1 MMVSRRIPNTRY
13 ANLNYSLFR
22 VFQARAAEFSQA
34 SQDPIRSDLLSVER
48 LEEQAQV
55 LARSQRV
62 TLEPQTGRPLA
73 PRLRDN
79 AKVLTEAYQ
88 NIALSAKSDHPITP
102 AAEWMLDN
110 FHIVEEQVREILDDL
125 PPAFYRR
132 LPKLSEGRLAGYP
145 RVFGIAWDIVAHT
158 DSGFDLERL
167 SRYVVAYQRIQPLTI
182 GELWAIAITLRLVL
196 VENLRRLAEAIVSRH
211 TAYQRAN
218 AIADRLIGAGEQK
231 PETVEDILRS
241 LTENP
246 WSKPFAVQ
254 LNQQLRDQAQSVI
267 PVLNWL
273 DEQLAGQGT
282 GADEIVREEHWI
294 QGAMN
299 VTVRNIITSM
309 RLVSTVDWPE
319 FVEKVSL
326 VDAALRAGSKFA
338 DMDFPTRDIYRTAIE
353 ELARGS
359 ERTELEV
366 TQRVIAAVKS
376 VDLAGLCCE
385 QGDRRRDPGYYLIAR
400 GRKAFE
406 AALGFRV
413 PARQW
418 LARVNASFGIF
429 GYLGMIGL
437 ATASLLAVALVA
449 TVQTGELHGW
459 PIVLLGLLGLVPASD
474 LAMAL
479 INQAAIERFGP
490 AILPGL
496 ELRDGIPADLRT
508 MVVIPTLLTSAA
520 ETGAL
525 IRRLE
530 VHYLSS
536 PDGELYFALL
546 SDWTDSTTETRPGDA
561 ELLATAEAGI
571 ADLNSRYG
579 AGPNGRRFLL
589 LHRRRLWSNAE
600 GKWMGWER
608 KRGKLHELNRLL
620 RGATDTTFVA
630 TGDRPVR
637 VPDAVRYVIT
647 LDSDTRLPRG
657 TARRLVGK
665 MAHAL
670 NRPVIEPTASRVVEG
685 HGILQ
690 PRVTPSLPEDRG
702 GSLFQRA
709 FSGSNGLDPYAFAV
723 SDIYQDLFAEGSYV
737 GKGIYDVDA
746 FEAALHGRIPESTV
760 LSHDLLEGIF
770 TRAALASDVEL
781 VEEFPARYDVAS
793 ARQHR
798 WVRGDW
804 QLLPWIFGKGRESG
818 AHPKKAAVPA
828 IGRWKMMDN
837 LRRSLLAPSALL
849 ALLAG
854 WTLPLEAGLLWTAFI
869 LGTIVLPLTM
879 PALMGIIPQRVGIS
893 KRSHF
898 VGIGTDLV
906 RALIQ
911 ASFLITF
918 LAHQAWVVAD
928 ALLRTA
934 FRMAVGRRLLEW
946 TTAAQAAY
954 LRPDRRILMRQM
966 AGSVVFGIAAMLALL
981 FYGLDCWL
989 IAAPLILLWAASP
1002 LLARWASETPAIAG
1016 HMAVSLT
1023 ERRELRLVARRT
1035 WRFFE
1040 TFITAE
1046 NHMLP
1051 PDNFQEDPQP
1061 VVANRTSPT
1070 NIGLYLLSLVVAR
1083 DFGWQGTLSMTD
1095 RLDATFASLC
1105 RMERFRGHFYNW
1117 YDTSDLRPLEPKYIS
1132 SVDSGNLAGH
1142 LIALGNACREMIG
1155 APLIGDWSAGI
1166 ADALSIAQESV
1177 QAVVIEHS
1185 GSSPA
1190 LKRIEKSLG
1199 SIAEALDS
1207 PPADPTGVAMRL
1219 TKLTGLCLEAV
1230 EVAKAASMEVPVN
1243 AAASEM
1249 LSWIEAVQVGVAAH
1263 LRELEVLTPWAT
1275 LLARDPALLTLAN
1288 AQWLA
1293 SSGDMLERSL
1303 DSTVSLETMP
1313 TLCAAMIR
1321 TLTSA
1326 RAEAAIAESSRCHA
1340 RGRRDVLVTALQA
1353 SIDAATALTQ
1363 RLSALSKSADM
1374 MYAGMD
1380 FAFLFD
1386 PGRQLLSIGYQVQ
1399 DERLDGSYYDLLASE
1414 ARLASFVAI
1423 AKGDIPAKHWFRMG
1437 RTLTAVAQGSV
1448 LISWSGSM
1456 FEYLMPSLVMRAPP
1470 GSLLEQTNRLSVRR
1484 QISYGAELGVPW
1496 GVSESQY
1503 NARDLEF
1510 TYQYAGF
1517 GIPDLGYKRGLTE
1530 NIVIAPYA
1538 TGLAAMVDPDAAA
1551 RNFRD
1556 LTQEGG
1562 RGAYGWYEAL
1572 DYTPD
1577 RLPEGAKVAIV
1588 RAYMAHH
1595 QAMCLIGIADAIE
1608 DGRMR
1613 ARFHAE
1619 PIIQATE
1626 LLLQERMPRGVPVA
1640 RPMNRHPSGQV
1651 ILQHVYP
1658 EMQRRFNSPH
1668 SRVPRTHLLSNGR
1681 YSVMVTGAGS
1691 GYSRWRDIDVT
1702 RWREDATS
1710 DSWGSYIY
1718 LRDMRTNDIWST
1730 GYQPSAVEPESYEV
1744 VFSEDRAEI
1753 IREDGA
1759 ITTTQ
1764 VVAISP
1770 EDDAEVRRV
1779 TITNHGARMREV
1791 ELTSYAEIVL
1801 ARQAD
1806 DRAHQAFSKLFVE
1819 TEFLPEF
1826 GAILAKRRPRAEGD
1840 PEIWAAHLTV
1850 VEGDTIGDVQ
1860 FETDRV
1866 RFLGRGH
1873 GTRSPVAVLD
1883 GWPLSN
1889 TAGAVLDPIFSLR
1902 RRVRLARGATAN
1914 ISFWTLVASTRAELL
1929 VLIDKHHD
1937 PMAYERATTFAWTQA
1952 QVQLHHL
1959 GIGPGEAHLYQRIA
1973 NRIVYSDATLRPASD
1988 ILRAGMR
1995 NASTLWAN
2003 GISGDLPI
2011 VLVRIEESEDL
2022 AVVRQLLRAY
2032 EYWRMKQLAV
2042 DLVILNEKPTS
2053 YVQDLQV
2060 SLETMVRTSRS
2071 GQPDQ
2076 FVRGNV
2082 YVLRGDLVSP
2092 EVLGLLQSAARVV
2105 ISARR
2110 GTLAEQIRR
2119 IPDAKIKTPAT
2130 PTRRPSAPTLSEP
2143 PQPRP
2148 ELEFSNGFGGFA
2160 ENGRE
2165 YVTMLERDQW
2175 TPAPWINVIANRNFG
2190 FHVSTEGS
2198 GFTWSVNS
2206 QQNQITSWSNDPVR
2220 DPPGEAI
2227 YIRDEDSG
2235 EFWTPTALP
2244 IREQSA
2250 YVIHHG
2256 PGYTRFEHAS
2266 HAIALELLQFVP
2278 VDDPIKI
2285 SRLKVSNRSARERN
2299 LSVTAYAEWVLGT
2312 SRGVSAPFIV
2322 TELAE
2327 ETGAILA
2334 SNPWHNDF
2342 GTRVAFF
2349 DLGGRQ
2355 TAWTGDRAEFLGRNG
2370 TLARPAALIGKDAL
2384 SGSVGAGFDPC
2395 AVLQGNIRLQPGET
2409 TEILVFIG
2417 QTAARDEAQA
2427 LIRKYR
2433 AVDLDKVMEAVASLW
2448 GGMLDTVQV
2457 KTPDRAMDVMLNG
2470 WLPYQTL
2477 ACRVWARAG
2486 FYQASGAYGFRDQLQ
2501 DVMALCLS
2509 RPDIARE
2516 HILRAA
2522 ARQFPEGDVQHWW
2535 LPESGRGIRTRIS
2548 DDAIWL
2554 SHVTCHYMEVTG
2566 DTGILDEPVAFLEG
2580 PPLTDSQHDNFFEP
2594 AVSQTTATL
2603 FEHCA
2608 RGLDRSLATGTHGLP
2623 LIGTGDWNDG
2633 MNAVGA
2639 GGKGESVW
2647 LGWFLYCAL
2656 TDFAHTATARN
2667 ETKRAA
2673 AWLLHVAKL
2682 KESLEESWD
2691 GDWYRR
2697 AYFDDGT
2704 PMGSIQNSECR
2715 IDSIAQSWSVISKGA
2730 EPARAQRAMAAVEKY
2745 LVKRDDG
2752 LVLLFAP
2759 PFDTS
2764 KPNPGYIQ
2772 GYPKGVRENGG
2783 QYTHG
2788 SSWTVLAFAMLGDG
2802 DRAHQLYSLMNPIN
2816 HGGNNA
2822 GIHRYR
2828 VEPYVVCGDLYSTP
2842 PNAGRGG
2849 WTWYS
2854 GSAGWMYRVALEGIL
2869 GFHQQGD
2876 HLKIDPCIPRSW
2888 PGFEIVFRYRSSRYD
2903 IAVENPRGVCKGVVS
2918 VELDGNALLGSIPL
2932 ADDGATHKVRIVLGS

>member
-1 MMVSRRIPNTRY
+1 
-13 ANLNYSLFR
+13 LNYSFFRLFR
-22 VFQARAAEFSQA
+22 RQVAEFSQA
-34 SQDPIRSDLLSVER
+34 SHNPIQSELLSVER
-48 LEEQAQV
+48 LEEHAQT
-55 LARSQRV
+55 LARSHRV
-62 TLEPQTGRPLA
+62 AAEPGVGRPLA

-88 NIALSAKSDHPITP
+88 NIALSAKFDHPITP

-132 LPKLSEGRLAGYP
+132 LPKLSEGPLAGYP

-158 DSGFDLERL
+158 DSGFDVERL
-167 SRYVVAYQRIQPLTI
+167 SRYVVAYQRVQPLTI

-196 VENLRRLAEAIVSRH
+196 VENLRRLAEAIVDRH
-211 TAYQRAN
+211 AAYQRAN
-218 AIADRLIGAGEQK
+218 AIADRLIGAGDKK
-231 PETVEDILRS
+231 PESSDDVLRS
-241 LTENP
+241 LVDTP
-246 WSKPFAVQ
+246 WSTPFAVQ
-254 LNQQLRDQAQSVI
+254 LNQQLRDQAQNVI
-267 PVLNWL
+267 PVLKWL
-273 DEQLAGQGT
+273 DEQLAGNGT
-282 GADEIVREEHWI
+282 SADEIVREEHRI

-299 VTVRNIITSM
+299 VTVRNVITSM
-309 RLVSTVDWPE
+309 RLVSTIDWPE
-319 FVEKVSL
+319 FVERVSL
-326 VDAALRAGSKFA
+326 VDAVLRADSAFA
-338 DMDFPTRDIYRTAIE
+338 NMDFSTRDIYRTAIE
-353 ELARGS
+353 ELAHGS
-359 ERTELEV
+359 GHTELLV
-366 TQRVIAAVKS
+366 AQRVIRAVKS
-376 VDLAGLCCE
+376 VDPSTLSSE
-385 QGDRRRDPGYYLIAR
+385 QANRQRDPGYYLIAR

-406 AALGFRV
+406 AELGFRV
-413 PARQW
+413 PVGQW
-418 LARVNASFGIF
+418 LARGNASLGIF

-449 TVQTGELHGW
+449 TLQTGEMHGW
-459 PIVLLGLLGLVPASD
+459 PIALFGLLGLIPASD

-479 INQAAIERFGP
+479 INQAAIDRFGP

-496 ELRDGIPADLRT
+496 ELRDGVPVDLRT
-508 MVVIPTLLTSAA
+508 IIAIPTLLTSAA
-520 ETGAL
+520 ETEAL
-525 IRRLE
+525 IKHLE

-546 SDWTDSTTETRPGDA
+546 SDWTDSATENSPGDD
-561 ELLATAEAGI
+561 ELLAAAEAGI

-579 AGPNGRRFLL
+579 AGPSGPRFLL
-589 LHRRRLWSNAE
+589 LHRRRLRSQAE

-620 RGATDTTFVA
+620 RGATDTTFMPI
-630 TGDRPVR
+630 GNQPIH

-657 TARRLVGK
+657 AAKRLVGK

-690 PRVTPSLPEDRG
+690 PRVTPSLPEGRG

-737 GKGIYDVDA
+737 GKGIYDIDA

-760 LSHDLLEGIF
+760 LSHDLIEGIF

-781 VEEFPARYDVAS
+781 VEEYPTRYDVAA

-837 LRRSLLAPSALL
+837 IRRSLSAPASLL

-869 LGTIVLPLTM
+869 LGTIILPLTL
-879 PALMGIIPQRVGIS
+879 PALMGLIPQRVGIS

-898 VGIGTDLV
+898 VGIGVDLAG
-906 RALIQ
+906 ALTQ
-911 ASFLITF
+911 ATFLITF
-918 LAHQAWVVAD
+918 LAHQAWVMTD
-928 ALLRTA
+928 AVLRTA
-934 FRMAVGRRLLEW
+934 FRMMVGRRLLEW

-954 LRPDRRILMRQM
+954 LQPDGRTLVRQM
-966 AGSVVFGIAAMLALL
+966 AGSVLFGVFAVLALVL
-981 FYGLDCWL
+981 FGQDCWP
-989 IAAPLILLWAASP
+989 IAVPFVLLWVASP
-1002 LLARWASETPAIAG
+1002 LLARWASETPALAG
-1016 HMAVSLT
+1016 HMEMSAT
-1023 ERRELRLVARRT
+1023 ERQELRLVARRT

-1040 TFITAE
+1040 TFITAD

-1061 VVANRTSPT
+1061 VVARRTSPT
-1070 NIGLYLLSLVVAR
+1070 NIGLYLLSVVVAR
-1083 DFGWQGTLSMTD
+1083 DFGWLGVAALAD
-1095 RLDATFASLC
+1095 RLDATFATLC
-1105 RMERFRGHFYNW
+1105 KMERFRGHFYNW
-1117 YDTSDLRPLEPKYIS
+1117 YDTSDLHPLEPKYIS

-1142 LIALGNACREMIG
+1142 LIALGNACREMIV
-1155 APLIGDWSAGI
+1155 APLFGHWAAGI
-1166 ADALSIAQESV
+1166 TDALNIARESL
-1177 QAVVIEHS
+1177 QAVAADDLAAVAS
-1185 GSSPA
+1185 
-1190 LKRIEKSLG
+1190 LKRVEKSLEP
-1199 SIAEALDS
+1199 IAAALDL
-1207 PPADPTGVAMRL
+1207 PPTDPVGMAMRL
-1219 TKLTGLCLEAV
+1219 EKLNELCAKAV
-1230 EVAKAASMEVPVN
+1230 EAAKAASMEVPVGP
-1243 AAASEM
+1243 APSDM
-1249 LSWIEAVQVGVAAH
+1249 LSWIEAVQTGVAAH
-1263 LRELEVLTPWAT
+1263 LQELDMLAPWAT
-1275 LLARDPALLTLAN
+1275 AMARDPALLSLVN

-1293 SSGDMLERSL
+1293 SPTDRWETSFDGSLSLKTLPERC
-1303 DSTVSLETMP
+1303 D
-1313 TLCAAMIR
+1313 AMIG
-1321 TLTSA
+1321 TLTSG
-1326 RAEAAIAESSRCHA
+1326 RAETAVEASSNDHA
-1340 RGRRDVLVTALQA
+1340 GGRRDALIAMLQT
-1353 SIDAATALTQ
+1353 SIEAATRLSQ
-1363 RLSALSKSADM
+1363 RLATLSQTADM

-1437 RTLTAVAQGSV
+1437 RTLTPVAQGSV

-1510 TYQYAGF
+1510 TYQYTGF
-1517 GIPDLGYKRGLTE
+1517 GVPDLGYKRGLTE

-1538 TGLAAMVDPDAAA
+1538 TGLAAMVAPGAAA
-1551 RNFRD
+1551 RNFRY
-1556 LTQEGG
+1556 LTEEGG

-1577 RLPEGAKVAIV
+1577 RLPEGAKVAV
-1588 RAYMAHH
+1588 VHAYMAHH

-1619 PIIQATE
+1619 PIVQATE

-1640 RPMNRHPSGQV
+1640 RPPNRHPSGQV
-1651 ILQHVYP
+1651 IIHHVYP

-1691 GYSRWRDIDVT
+1691 GYSRWRDMDVT
-1702 RWREDATS
+1702 RWREDATG
-1710 DSWGSYIY
+1710 DGWGSYIY

-1759 ITTTQ
+1759 ITTTL

-1779 TITNHGARMREV
+1779 TLTNHGARTREI

-1840 PEIWAAHLTV
+1840 SEIWAAHLTV

-1860 FETDRV
+1860 FETDRA

-1873 GTRSPVAVLD
+1873 GVRSPVAVLD

-1902 RRVRLARGATAN
+1902 RRVRLLRGATAN
-1914 ISFWTLVASTRAELL
+1914 ISFWTLVAATRKELL
-1929 VLIDKHHD
+1929 GLIDKHHD

-1973 NRIVYSDATLRPASD
+1973 NRIVYSDATLRPTSD
-1988 ILRAGMR
+1988 ILLAGMR

-2011 VLVRIEESEDL
+2011 VLVRIEEAEDL

-2105 ISARR
+2105 IPARR

-2119 IPDAKIKTPAT
+2119 IPDAQTKTPPA
-2130 PTRRPSAPTLSEP
+2130 PGRRLRAPALSEP
-2143 PQPRP
+2143 TQPRP
-2148 ELEFSNGFGGFA
+2148 ELEFFNGFGGFA

-2165 YVTMLERDQW
+2165 YVTIIEKDQW
-2175 TPAPWINVIANRNFG
+2175 TPAPWINVISNKNFG

-2235 EFWTPTALP
+2235 EFWSPTALP

-2256 PGYTRFEHAS
+2256 QGFSRFEHMS
-2266 HAIALELLQFVP
+2266 HGIALELLQFVP

-2285 SRLKVSNRSARERN
+2285 SRLTITNRSPDERN

-2312 SRGVSAPFIV
+2312 SRGASAPFIV
-2322 TELAE
+2322 TELE
-2327 ETGAILA
+2327 PETGAILA
-2334 SNPWHNDF
+2334 RNPWHNDF
-2342 GTRVAFF
+2342 GARVAFF

-2355 TAWTGDRAEFLGRNG
+2355 TGWTADRAEFLGRNG
-2370 TLARPAALIGKDAL
+2370 TLARPAALTGKDTL

-2395 AVLQGNIRLQPGET
+2395 AVLRSPITIGPGESR
-2409 TEILVFIG
+2409 ELLIFIG
-2417 QTAARDEAQA
+2417 QTATEEEARA
-2427 LIRKYR
+2427 LIQTYR
-2433 AVDLDKVMEAVASLW
+2433 AADLDQVMGAVTSLW
-2448 GGMLDTVQV
+2448 SSMLDTVQV

-2501 DVMALCLS
+2501 DVMALCMS
-2509 RPDIARE
+2509 RPDLARE

-2535 LPESGRGIRTRIS
+2535 LPETGRGIRTRIS

-2554 SHVTCHYMEVTG
+2554 SHVAYHYISVTG
-2566 DTGILDEPVAFLEG
+2566 DTGILDEPVPFIEG
-2580 PPLTDSQHDNFFEP
+2580 PLLTDAQHDNFFEP
-2594 AVSQTTATL
+2594 TISQQTATL

-2608 RGLDRSLATGTHGLP
+2608 RGLDRSLGTGTHGLP
-2623 LIGTGDWNDG
+2623 LMGTGDWNDG

-2647 LGWFLYCAL
+2647 LGWFLFSAL
-2656 TDFAHTATARN
+2656 TDFAQTASGRN

-2673 AWLLHVAKL
+2673 AWLLHAARL
-2682 KESLEESWD
+2682 KEALEESWD

-2730 EPARAQRAMAAVEKY
+2730 EPARAERAMAAVEKY

-2788 SSWTVLAFAMLGDG
+2788 SSWTVMAFAMLGDG
-2802 DRAHQLYSLMNPIN
+2802 DRAHQLYSLMNPVN
-2816 HGGNNA
+2816 HGSSNA

-2828 VEPYVVCGDLYSTP
+2828 VEPYVVCGDLYSMS
-2842 PNAGRGG
+2842 PNVGRGG
-2849 WTWYS
+2849 WSWYS
-2854 GSAGWMYRVALEGIL
+2854 GSAGWMYRVAMEGIL
-2869 GFHQQGD
+2869 GFSQQGT

-2888 PGFEIVFRYRSSRYD
+2888 PGFEIAFRYRSSRYD
-2903 IAVENPRGVCKGVVS
+2903 IAVENPNGVSKGVVTI
-2918 VELDGNALLGSIPL
+2918 ELDGDALSTEGACVPL
-2932 ADDGATHKVRIVLGS
+2932 VDDGAVHRVRIVLGYRP

>member
-1 MMVSRRIPNTRY
+1 VRHFRNTRCGH
-13 ANLNYSLFR
+13 LNVSPFRLFAR
-22 VFQARAAEFSQA
+22 RAAAFSQA
-34 SQDPIRSDLLSVER
+34 SQDPIRSELLSVER
-48 LEEQAQV
+48 LEERAEA
-55 LARSQRV
+55 LARAQRV
-62 TLEPQTGRPLA
+62 TPEPREGRPLA

-79 AKVLTEAYQ
+79 AKVLTDAYR
-88 NIALSAKSDHPITP
+88 NIALSAKAEHPITP

-132 LPKLSEGRLAGYP
+132 LPKLSEGLLAGYP
-145 RVFGIAWDIVAHT
+145 RVFGIAWDLVGHT

-167 SRYVVAYQRIQPLTI
+167 THYVTAYQRVQPLTI

-211 TAYQRAN
+211 AAYQDAN
-218 AIADRLIGAGEQK
+218 AIADRLVGAGA
-231 PETVEDILRS
+231 ETADSVDAVLRD
-241 LTENP
+241 LADTP
-246 WSKPFAVQ
+246 LSKPFAVQ
-254 LNQQLRDQAQSVI
+254 LNQQLRDQLQGVI
-267 PVLNWL
+267 PVLKWL
-273 DEQLAGQGT
+273 DEQLAAQGSS
-282 GADEIVREEHWI
+282 ADEIVREEHQI

-309 RLVSTVDWPE
+309 RLVSSIDWPV

-326 VDAALRAGSKFA
+326 IDAALRADSDFEA
-338 DMDFPTRDIYRTAIE
+338 MDFPTRDIYRRAIE

-359 ERTELEV
+359 GLTELGV
-366 TQRVIAAVKS
+366 TQRVIDATKSASADPAALLP
-376 VDLAGLCCE
+376 DQAE
-385 QGDRRRDPGYYLIAR
+385 RRRDPGYYLIAR

-406 AALGFRV
+406 ATLGFHV

-418 LARVNASFGIF
+418 LARGNESLGLF
-429 GYLGMIGL
+429 GYLGMIGI
-437 ATASLLAVALVA
+437 ATASLLAMVLVA
-449 TVQTGELHGW
+449 TFKSGDLHGW
-459 PIVLLGLLGLVPASD
+459 PIALLGLLGLIPASD

-479 INQAAIERFGP
+479 MNQAAIDRFGP

-496 ELRDGIPADLRT
+496 ELRDGVPPDLRT
-508 MVVIPTLLTSAA
+508 MIVIPTLLTSDA
-520 ETGAL
+520 ETETL
-525 IRRLE
+525 IRHLE
-530 VHYLSS
+530 VHYLTS

-546 SDWTDSTTETRPGDA
+546 SDWTDSPTESRAGDA

-579 AGPNGRRFLL
+579 SAPNGPRFLL
-589 LHRRRLWSNAE
+589 LHRKRVWPEGE

-620 RGATDTTFVA
+620 RGATDTTFM
-630 TGDRPVR
+630 PVGGKPIR
-637 VPDAVRYVIT
+637 IPDAVRYVIT

-657 TARRLVGK
+657 AAKRLVGK
-665 MAHAL
+665 MAHPL
-670 NRPVIEPTASRVVEG
+670 NRPVIDPIASRVVEG

-690 PRVTPSLPEDRG
+690 PRVTPSLPEGRG

-709 FSGSNGLDPYAFAV
+709 FSGTNGLDPYAFAV

-737 GKGIYDVDA
+737 GKGIYDIDA

-781 VEEFPARYDVAS
+781 VEEYPTRYDVAS

-804 QLLPWIFGKGRESG
+804 QLLPWIFARGRERG
-818 AHPKKAAVPA
+818 AHPKKAAVPP

-837 LRRSLLAPSALL
+837 LRRSLSAPASLL

-854 WTLPLEAGLLWTAFI
+854 WTLPLDAGLIWTAFI
-869 LGTIVLPLTM
+869 LGTILLPLTL
-879 PALMGIIPQRVGIS
+879 PALLGIIPQRVGIS

-898 VGIGTDLV
+898 VDIGMDLFG
-906 RALIQ
+906 ALTQ
-911 ASFLITF
+911 AAFLITF
-918 LAHQAWVVAD
+918 LAHQAWVMAD
-928 ALLRTA
+928 AVLRTA
-934 FRMAVGRRLLEW
+934 FRMVVGRQLLEW

-954 LRPDRRILMRQM
+954 LRSDWKTLSRQL
-966 AGSVVFGIAAMLALL
+966 AGSLAFGGVAMSAMVI
-981 FYGLDCWL
+981 YGRDCWPV
-989 IAAPLILLWAASP
+989 AVPFVLLWAASP
-1002 LLARWASETPAIAG
+1002 LLARWASETPAMAG
-1016 HMAVSLT
+1016 HLNMSAA
-1023 ERRELRLVARRT
+1023 ERMELRLVGRRT

-1061 VVANRTSPT
+1061 VVAHRTSPT
-1070 NIGLYLLSLVVAR
+1070 NIGLYLLSVVVAR
-1083 DFGWQGTLSMTD
+1083 DFGWLGTLEMTD
-1095 RLDATFASLC
+1095 RLDATFTTMV
-1105 RMERFRGHFYNW
+1105 RMERYRGHYYNW
-1117 YDTSDLRPLEPKYIS
+1117 YDTGDLRPLEPKYVS

-1142 LIALGNACREMIG
+1142 LIALGNAAREMIATPVFRG
-1155 APLIGDWSAGI
+1155 WAEGMT
-1166 ADALSIAQESV
+1166 DALSIARESLG
-1177 QAVVIEHS
+1177 AVAPET
-1185 GSSPA
+1185 SPSTTW
-1190 LKRIEKSLG
+1190 LKRVEKTLDPIDTLLG
-1199 SIAEALDS
+1199 VVSS
-1207 PPADPTGVAMRL
+1207 DPVAMARDL
-1219 TKLTGLCLEAV
+1219 IKLSDLSVTAV
-1230 EVAKAASMEVPVN
+1230 EAAKAASMEVPAH
-1243 AAASEM
+1243 AAASDM
-1249 LSWIEAVQVGVAAH
+1249 LSWIETVQAGIAAQ
-1263 LRELEVLTPWAT
+1263 LRELETVTPWAP
-1275 LLARDPALLTLAN
+1275 LLARDPTLLTLVN
-1288 AQWLA
+1288 EQWLA
-1293 SSGDMLERSL
+1293 SPDDSFEGSL
-1303 DSTVSLETMP
+1303 DETVSLK
-1313 TLCAAMIR
+1313 TLPERCAAMIN
-1321 TLTSA
+1321 TLTSG
-1326 RAEAAIAESSRCHA
+1326 RAEASIGVASGSKHA
-1340 RGRRDVLVTALQA
+1340 RARRDRLVDALRA
-1353 SIDAATALTQ
+1353 SIGAATALTG
-1363 RLSALSKSADM
+1363 RLSTLAKNADLI
-1374 MYAGMD
+1374 YAGMD

-1386 PGRQLLSIGYQVQ
+1386 PTRQLLSIGYQVQ
-1399 DERLDGSYYDLLASE
+1399 DDKLDDSYYDLLASE

-1437 RTLTAVAQGSV
+1437 RTLTPVAQGSV

-1484 QISYGAELGVPW
+1484 QISYGAEKGVPW

-1510 TYQYAGF
+1510 TYQYSGF
-1517 GIPDLGYKRGLTE
+1517 GVPDLGYKRGLTE
-1530 NIVIAPYA
+1530 NLVIAPYA
-1538 TGLAAMVDPDAAA
+1538 TGLAAMVDPGAAA
-1551 RNFRD
+1551 RNFKY
-1556 LTQEGG
+1556 LTEEGG

-1572 DYTPD
+1572 DYTAD
-1577 RLPEGAKVAIV
+1577 RLPEGAKVAV
-1588 RAYMAHH
+1588 VHAYMAHH
-1595 QAMCLIGIADAIE
+1595 QAMCLIGIADALA

-1613 ARFHAE
+1613 TRFHAE

-1640 RPMNRHPSGQV
+1640 RPPTRHPSGAVV
-1651 ILQHVYP
+1651 IHQLYP
-1658 EMQRRFNSPH
+1658 EMQRRFTSPH

-1691 GYSRWRDIDVT
+1691 GYSRWRDMDIT
-1702 RWREDATS
+1702 RWREDTTC
-1710 DSWGSYIY
+1710 DGWGSYIY

-1730 GYQPSAVEPESYEV
+1730 GYQPSAVEPETYEV
-1744 VFSEDRAEI
+1744 IFSEDRVEI

-1759 ITTTQ
+1759 ITTTL

-1779 TITNHGARMREV
+1779 TLTNHGARMREV

-1819 TEFLPEF
+1819 TEYLPEF

-1850 VEGDTIGDVQ
+1850 VEGETIGDVQ

-1873 GTRSPVAVLD
+1873 GVRGPVAVLD

-1902 RRVRLARGATAN
+1902 RRVRLARGATAH
-1914 ISFWTLVASTRAELL
+1914 ISFWTLVAATRQELL
-1929 VLIDKHHD
+1929 SLIDKHHD
-1937 PMAYERATTFAWTQA
+1937 RMAYERATTFAWTQA
-1952 QVQLHHL
+1952 QIQLHHL

-1973 NRIVYSDATLRPASD
+1973 NRIVYSDANLRPASD
-1988 ILRAGMR
+1988 VLQAGMR

-2011 VLVRIEESEDL
+2011 VLVRIENSENLD
-2022 AVVRQLLRAY
+2022 VVRQLLRAY

-2053 YVQDLQV
+2053 YIQDLQV

-2082 YVLRGDLVSP
+2082 YVLRSDLISS
-2092 EVLGLLQSAARVV
+2092 EVLELLQSAARVV
-2105 ISARR
+2105 IPARR
-2110 GTLAEQIRR
+2110 GNLAEQIRR
-2119 IPDAKIKTPAT
+2119 IPDATTKTPPA
-2130 PTRRPSAPTLSEP
+2130 PTRRMRTSVLSEP
-2143 PQPRP
+2143 SQRRP
-2148 ELEFSNGFGGFA
+2148 ELEYFNGFGGFA

-2165 YVTMLERDQW
+2165 YVTFLEKDQW
-2175 TPAPWINVIANRNFG
+2175 TPAPWINVISNKNFG

-2198 GFTWSVNS
+2198 GFTWSINS
-2206 QQNQITSWSNDPVR
+2206 QQNQITSWSNDPVG

-2227 YIRDEDSG
+2227 YLRDEETG
-2235 EFWTPTALP
+2235 EFWSPTALP
-2244 IREQSA
+2244 VREQSA
-2250 YVIHHG
+2250 YVIRHG
-2256 PGYTRFEHAS
+2256 QGYSRFEHTS
-2266 HAIALELLQFVP
+2266 HGVATELLLFVP
-2278 VDDPIKI
+2278 IDDPIKI
-2285 SRLKVSNRSARERN
+2285 SRLKITNRSSRERT

-2312 SRGVSAPFIV
+2312 SHGVSAPFIV
-2322 TELAE
+2322 TEREAA
-2327 ETGAILA
+2327 TGAILA
-2334 SNPWHNDF
+2334 RNPWHNDF

-2370 TLARPAALIGKDAL
+2370 TLARPAALTGRDVL
-2384 SGSVGAGFDPC
+2384 SGSLGAGFDPC
-2395 AVLQGNIRLQPGET
+2395 AVLQSPIHLAPGET
-2409 TEILVFIG
+2409 TEILVLIG
-2417 QTAARDEAQA
+2417 QSATPDEARA
-2427 LIRKYR
+2427 LIETYR
-2433 AVDLDKVMEAVASLW
+2433 AADLDQAMAAVTSLW
-2448 GGMLDTVQV
+2448 STILDTVQV

-2477 ACRVWARAG
+2477 ACRVWARAA

-2522 ARQFPEGDVQHWW
+2522 GRQFPEGDVQHWW
-2535 LPESGRGIRTRIS
+2535 LPESGRGIRTHIS

-2554 SHVTCHYMEVTG
+2554 SHVVCHYMSVTG
-2566 DTGILDEPVAFLEG
+2566 DIAILDEEVAFLEG
-2580 PPLTDSQHDNFFEP
+2580 PLLAEGQHDNFFEP
-2594 AVSQTTATL
+2594 SISQQTANL

-2608 RGLDRSLATGTHGLP
+2608 RGLDRSLATGAHGLP
-2623 LIGTGDWNDG
+2623 LMGTGDWNDG

-2639 GGKGESVW
+2639 AGKGESVW
-2647 LGWFLYCAL
+2647 LGWFLYGAL
-2656 TDFAHTATARN
+2656 TGLSQTAARRS

-2673 AWLLHVAKL
+2673 AWLLHAARL
-2682 KESLEESWD
+2682 KESLEDSWD

-2704 PMGSIQNSECR
+2704 PIGSIQNTECR
-2715 IDSIAQSWSVISKGA
+2715 IDSIAQSWSVISKAA
-2730 EPARAQRAMAAVEKY
+2730 EPARAERAMAAVEKY
-2745 LVKRDDG
+2745 LVKRDEG

-2764 KPNPGYIQ
+2764 MPNPGYIQ

-2788 SSWTVLAFAMLGDG
+2788 SSWAVLAFAMLGDG
-2802 DRAHQLYSLMNPIN
+2802 DRAHQLYSLMNPIH
-2816 HGGNNA
+2816 HGGNNTA
-2822 GIHRYR
+2822 IHRYR
-2828 VEPYVVCGDLYSTP
+2828 VEPYVVCGDVYSMP
-2842 PNAGRGG
+2842 PNVGRGG

-2869 GFHQQGD
+2869 GFHQQAD

-2888 PGFEIVFRYRSSRYD
+2888 PGFTIAFCYRTSRYE
-2903 IAVENPRGVCKGVVS
+2903 IAVENPNGVSKGVVAI
-2918 VELDGNALLGSIPL
+2918 ELDGIAVSALVPL
-2932 ADDGATHKVRIVLGS
+2932 SDDGVVHKVRVVLG